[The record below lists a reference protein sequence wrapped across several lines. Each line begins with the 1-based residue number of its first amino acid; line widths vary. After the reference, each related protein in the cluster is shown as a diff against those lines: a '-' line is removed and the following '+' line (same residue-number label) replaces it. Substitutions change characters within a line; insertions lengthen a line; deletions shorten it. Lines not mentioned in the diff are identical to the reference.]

1 MMKLKSF
8 YLKVIYFVVIVIT
21 FIQVSIFIFSKEKS
35 NKEEIQCI
43 TEVKNVKYIKDI
55 EDELSSMN
63 NSRILSYNKKENDWN
78 IRCILKGNKE
88 EIISNL
94 KKIDNYYI
102 LNYNLNYKENS
113 IELEMELISK

>member
-1 MMKLKSF
+1 MIKLKSF
-8 YLKVIYFVVIVIT
+8 YLKTIYFVVIVIT
-21 FIQVSIFIFSKEKS
+21 FIQVSIFIFIKEKPD
-35 NKEEIQCI
+35 KETIQCI

-55 EDELSSMN
+55 ENELSNMN

-78 IRCILKGNKE
+78 IICVLKGSKE
-88 EIISNL
+88 EIISDL

>member
-55 EDELSSMN
+55 ENELSSMN
-63 NSRILSYNKKENDWN
+63 NSRILSYNKKENEWN

>member
-55 EDELSSMN
+55 ENELSSMN
-63 NSRILSYNKKENDWN
+63 NSKILSYNKKENDWN
-78 IRCILKGNKE
+78 IRCILKGSKE
-88 EIISNL
+88 EIISDL

>member
-8 YLKVIYFVVIVIT
+8 YLKVIYFVVIAIT

-55 EDELSSMN
+55 ENELSSMN